1 MWGGYMGSVCGNRL
15 ANVVVELERHWHD
28 RVCVTK
34 SKKVWKRK
42 VSKAKQQI
50 ILMTLTET
58 PL

>member
-15 ANVVVELERHWHD
+15 ANIVVELERDWHD
-28 RVCVTK
+28 CVCVTK
-34 SKKVWKRK
+34 SKKGWKRK
-42 VSKAKQQI
+42 VSKAKQWI